1 MRPSSV
7 LQQLNLSDDNDTNV
21 ASTINDSPSVLH
33 QHEPCI
39 YYTNTS
45 RFFGEDNIYLLWPID
60 DFAIACDHKETAS
73 QIWDAIDEFL
83 AEPLKRE
90 DGIFV
95 QHNGIVILQT
105 DDFIC
110 PILTIST
117 NVRHRFIAIK
127 NFSPKLKQDQAKEIH
142 RTSNSWSMNLEHEFG
157 TWIIFIHDQLL
168 KN

>member
-7 LQQLNLSDDNDTNV
+7 LQQLNSSDDNDTNV
-21 ASTINDSPSVLH
+21 TSTINDSPSAQH
-33 QHEPCI
+33 QHEP
-39 YYTNTS
+39 
-45 RFFGEDNIYLLWPID
+45 
-60 DFAIACDHKETAS
+60 
-73 QIWDAIDEFL
+73 

-110 PILTIST
+110 PLLTIST

-127 NFSPKLKQDQAKEIH
+127 NFSPKLKQDQAKETH
-142 RTSNSWSMNLEHEFG
+142 RT
-157 TWIIFIHDQLL
+157 
-168 KN
+168 